1 MKDNDWLLVMV
12 LAVGLYFLYRH
23 EVATNRVLTPASPPN
38 GVPPPL
44 GTGTASGVT
53 QSLPSTATGLSA
65 TAAAAAKST
74 EAAVSSYTHVPL
86 SSVGSL
92 AQRAP
97 TWLKIGVFPVGITA
111 ITQDVIDNPVG
122 SVEGAGKAIG
132 SGAATAGKAVAS
144 AATTAAKGIA
154 SGAKAAGSA
163 VEGAAKKVLGF
174 L

>member
-1 MKDNDWLLVMV
+1 MKENDWLLVAAV
-12 LAVGLYFLYRH
+12 VVGLYFLWKH
-23 EVATNRVLTPASPPN
+23 ESSTVRVVSPSTPAN

-53 QSLPSTATGLSA
+53 QTLPSPASGLSTSSSSSSSLSSTVA
-65 TAAAAAKST
+65 GAAKTT
-74 EAAVSSYTHVPL
+74 ESAVSSYTHVPL

-97 TWLKIGVFPVGITA
+97 TWAKIAIFPVGVTA

-122 SVEGAGKAIG
+122 SAKSV
-132 SGAATAGKAVAS
+132 GKAVAG
-144 AATTAAKGIA
+144 AATTAAKGVA

-163 VEGAAKKVLGF
+163 VEGAAKKVLGW